1 MKNIFLL
8 FLTLLFSGAARTQPV
23 LLDSL
28 QIARV
33 AKICQLWGHLKYFH
47 PYTNQNS
54 IDWEKAFTTNIGEIV
69 NARNQSEYK
78 TAVQKMLNELHDPV
92 TTVIDLPI
100 ISESKDTIKSPQISF
115 LKDSILLVS
124 IHNYRSLED
133 FNYCT
138 EQFMTLC
145 SKIPLSSGVIFDL
158 RNNAVLISELNGWLN
173 YYFPVFEQYLSDQTL
188 TIPGLRTRFYDGF
201 QPEDGSTSGGYSS
214 GTYILGEKKI
224 APANGAIN
232 KKIIFIVNKDSE
244 IPKCAL
250 ALQKTGQGIIL
261 STDSLSDGSFISTID
276 FDLESNVQVKLRLDE
291 LAIDYNLTANYI
303 LPVGIQESE
312 LLEIARQHINGNLKT
327 NYNVV
332 IGTIKTESTINNSKP
347 ALIDSYYPDF
357 EHRLLAI
364 AKIWTVID
372 YFFAYKKLM
381 EADWNVVLQEFIP
394 RFAKAS
400 DSLEYNFAVAE
411 MYKHIQDGH
420 GVIES
425 DVLSTY
431 YGTASPPVIIRF
443 VEGKPVV
450 VAAFNDSVF
459 AVKGIEIGDVI
470 LEIDGENIGDR
481 IHEDSKYLASSNNSA
496 LLRYISRRLLNGKD
510 STFVTMKIQK
520 DNGKIET
527 VILPRYNYFRQYS
540 KDYLRNGRNDL
551 PITRLINK
559 NIGYADLDRLTVD
572 MVDKMFLDF
581 KDTKAIIFDMR
592 GYPNGTA
599 WEIASHLTN
608 KKKVHAANFRRYS
621 PMNMRIEDDFTENL
635 SIFIQTLPAPKLPYY
650 QGITVML
657 IDERT
662 QSQSEHTGLFF
673 EAANNTKFIGSQT
686 AGANGDVTNF
696 QIPGNITL
704 YFSGHDV
711 RHSDGRQLQKIGLVP
726 DILVKPTIEGVRS
739 GKDEVL
745 FKAIGYVESKIKK

>member
-1 MKNIFLL
+1 MKKIFVISL
-8 FLTLLFSGAARTQPV
+8 FLIFSGVAKPQPV

-28 QIARV
+28 QIERI
-33 AKICQLWGHLKYFH
+33 AKTCQLWGHLKYFH

-69 NARNQSEYK
+69 YARNQSEYE
-78 TAVQKMLNELHDPV
+78 TAVQKMLNELHDPA
-92 TTVIDLPI
+92 TTVIDMPI

-115 LKDSILLVS
+115 LEDSILLVS

-173 YYFPVFEQYLSDQTL
+173 YYFPVFEQYLSNQTL
-188 TIPGLRTRFYDGF
+188 TIPGLRTRFHDGF
-201 QPEDGSTSGGYSS
+201 QPEYGSTSGGYSS

-224 APANGAIN
+224 APAKGAVN
-232 KKIIFIVNKDSE
+232 QRIIFIVNKDSE

-261 STDSLSDGSFISTID
+261 STDSLSDGSFISTFD
-276 FDLESNVQVKLRLDE
+276 FDLDSNVQVKLRLDE
-291 LAIDYNLTANYI
+291 LAIDYRLTADYL

-312 LLEIARQHINGNLKT
+312 IMEIARQYLKGNLKSGQK
-327 NYNVV
+327 V
-332 IGTIKTESTINNSKP
+332 IAGTIRSEPKIFNSESSIKS
-347 ALIDSYYPDF
+347 AYYPDF

-364 AKIWTVID
+364 AKIWTIID
-372 YFFAYKKLM
+372 YFFAYKELM
-381 EADWNVVLQEFIP
+381 DDDWNKVLKEFIP
-394 RFAKAS
+394 RFALAS
-400 DSLEYNFAVAE
+400 DSLEYNLVVAE

-425 DVLSTY
+425 DILSNY
-431 YGTASPPVIIRF
+431 YGTAAPPIIIRF
-443 VEGKPVV
+443 IENLPVV
-450 VAAFNDSVF
+450 VATFNDSIF
-459 AVKGIEIGDVI
+459 AVKGIEAGDVI
-470 LEIDGENIGDR
+470 LEIDGENISDR
-481 IHEDSKYLASSNNSA
+481 IHERTKYLASSNNSA
-496 LLRYISRRLLNGKD
+496 LNRYISRKLLNGKD
-510 STFVTMKIQK
+510 STFVTLKIQK
-520 DNGKIET
+520 NNGKVET
-527 VILPRYNYFRQYS
+527 VILPRYNYFSQYS
-540 KDYLRNGRNDL
+540 RDFLKNGRNDL

-572 MVDKMFLDF
+572 MIDKMFIDF

-599 WEIASHLTN
+599 WHIAPHLTN

-621 PMNMRIEDDFTENL
+621 PMNMQIEDDFTENL
-635 SIFIQTLPAPKLPYY
+635 SIFSQTLPAPKLPYY

-726 DILVKPTIEGVRS
+726 DILVKPTINGIRN
-739 GKDEVL
+739 GKDEIL
-745 FKAIGYVESKIKK
+745 LKAIEYVESIANK